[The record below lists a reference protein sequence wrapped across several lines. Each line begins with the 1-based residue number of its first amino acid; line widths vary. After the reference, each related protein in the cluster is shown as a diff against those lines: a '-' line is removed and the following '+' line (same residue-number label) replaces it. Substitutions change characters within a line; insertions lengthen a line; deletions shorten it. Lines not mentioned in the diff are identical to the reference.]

1 MDLDTM
7 VVMDFGDARREKL
20 RPNLKPNPDTCMDM
34 DMAMV
39 SMVDTMVDMDLG
51 DARREKLKL
60 NLLPN
65 PATCTEDMA
74 LVSMVDTMATHMLDT
89 MDMQAGDARRE
100 KLRPNLKLNPDTCM
114 GTDMAMVSMVDT
126 MADMVDMDLVTIGE
140 SNSLPSRLR
149 CHQSAQFEP
158 TMTSAFLSDLL
169 FTCVQSYLII
179 LYILC
184 IVQHNNVL

>member
-1 MDLDTM
+1 MAMVIMVDTM
-7 VVMDFGDARREKL
+7 ATHMQDTMEMDFGDARREKL
-20 RPNLKPNPDTCMDM
+20 RLNLPLNPDTCM
-34 DMAMV
+34 
-39 SMVDTMVDMDLG
+39 
-51 DARREKLKL
+51 
-60 NLLPN
+60 
-65 PATCTEDMA
+65 EDMA

-89 MDMQAGDARRE
+89 MDMLDGDARRE

-126 MADMVDMDLVTIGE
+126 MAGMVDMDLVTIGE